1 MGAHDEDGCD
11 LDFAGVNEWIA
22 DYLGEHLSCAVRAPG
37 DDRLDSSAFYFGGL
51 VRRSPDAPGPNEH
64 LTSFLIGEGRI
75 DLLATDFVL
84 GRASYQSD
92 IDIHSLYAQFRGFAL
107 LVSAG
112 PPPEG
117 SKASGGTS

>member
-11 LDFAGVNEWIA
+11 LDFAGVAEWIA
-22 DYLGEHLSCAVRAPG
+22 DYHGEDLSCAVRASG
-37 DDRLDSSAFYFGGL
+37 DDRVDSSALYYSGL
-51 VRRSPDAPGPNEH
+51 VKKSPDAAPPEQI
-64 LTSFLIGEGRI
+64 TSFLIGNGRI

-112 PPPEG
+112 APPTGRAE
-117 SKASGGTS
+117 